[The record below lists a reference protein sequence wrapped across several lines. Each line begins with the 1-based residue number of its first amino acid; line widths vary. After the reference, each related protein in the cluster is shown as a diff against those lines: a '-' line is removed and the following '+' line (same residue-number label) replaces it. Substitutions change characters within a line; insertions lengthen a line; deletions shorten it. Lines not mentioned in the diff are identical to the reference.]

1 MLVMHVANTLAA
13 MSQEIIVNTVI
24 LIPTATV
31 LLLPATSA
39 TIESVNTA
47 PAMIT
52 VTAKYVICIIATS
65 VVETAS
71 VILDILGA
79 IMRSIVTELE
89 VVACQNVLSEAIIII
104 TEAVYNVLTIIQNTI
119 RITIIVNL
127 RALLAME
134 LPCPVPLRQTLVLP
148 HLTSIHLSRQVTLDQ
163 QEVLQSKFNILQFTQ
178 LVQLAVIQAK
188 IEEYT
193 LMAAMS
199 RWLGSK
205 DYIWHLISQCILG

>member
-1 MLVMHVANTLAA
+1 M
-13 MSQEIIVNTVI
+13 NTVI

-104 TEAVYNVLTIIQNTI
+104 TEAVYNALTIIQNTI

-163 QEVLQSKFNILQFTQ
+163 QEVL
-178 LVQLAVIQAK
+178 
-188 IEEYT
+188 
-193 LMAAMS
+193 
-199 RWLGSK
+199 
-205 DYIWHLISQCILG
+205 